1 VAAFFPAAVPEVRAL
16 LPALGFLI
24 STFSV
29 GGPRSLTK
37 RIEGKERL
45 SMKERVQKFGR
56 FLSGMVM
63 PNIGAFIAWGLIAAL
78 FIPDGWIPNETIN
91 RMVSPMLKY
100 LLPILI
106 GYTGGK
112 AVGGQKGAVT
122 GALATLGAIAATD
135 STMFIGAMICGP
147 LGGWCIKKFD
157 KAMEGHI
164 PAGFEMVVNNFSV
177 GIIGAILA
185 ILSIFVIGPVCVFL
199 TGILEMG
206 VRFLVDHSLL
216 PLTAVLVEPAKVLFL
231 NNAINHGVF
240 TPIGTAEALEA
251 GKSILFMIES
261 NPGPGLGLLLAYCVA
276 GKGETRS
283 SAGAAAFIQFVGGI
297 HEIYFPYVLM
307 NPIVILGPM
316 IGNIVGIF
324 TLSALGGGLV
334 AAASPGS
341 IIAEMLMTPK
351 GGYFANIAGIGIACV
366 VSFVVSVFLL
376 KVFGKD
382 ASLEEAQAQVA
393 ASKAASKGQAIPAA
407 SGASVSA
414 KDVKKIVFACDAG
427 MGSSAMGATMVRNKL
442 KDAGITDIE
451 VIHYPVG
458 EIPSD
463 CQIVVTHHELSG
475 RAAERAPQ
483 ARIIPIKNFMGAPEY
498 DVLVKELLEA
508 RKGGSSAP
516 AAPAAEEKPA
526 ASGEILLEKKN
537 IILNCKPV
545 SPEEA
550 IRACGRLMVES
561 GYVDESY
568 IQGMLDREKSFSV
581 AIGSHVAIPHG
592 TDASRAAIKKTGLV
606 VMTYPEGIAWGD
618 DTVRLVVGIASKGE
632 DHLGIL
638 GKIVEVAETEE
649 DTDALVDNATADQ
662 LYKLLNGLE

>member
-1 VAAFFPAAVPEVRAL
+1 
-16 LPALGFLI
+16 
-24 STFSV
+24 
-29 GGPRSLTK
+29 
-37 RIEGKERL
+37 
-45 SMKERVQKFGR
+45 MKERVQKFGR

-63 PNIGAFIAWGLIAAL
+63 PNIGAFIAWGLIAAF
-78 FIPDGWIPNETIN
+78 FIPDGWFPNETIN
-91 RMVSPMLKY
+91 GMVGPMLRF

-122 GALATLGAIAATD
+122 GALATLGAIAATE

-185 ILSIFVIGPVCVFL
+185 ILSIYVIAPVCVIL
-199 TGILEMG
+199 TGWLGSG
-206 VRFLVDHSLL
+206 VEFLVDRSLL
-216 PLTAVLVEPAKVLFL
+216 PLTAILVEPAKVLFL

-240 TPIGTAEALEA
+240 TPIGTEQAMEM

-283 SAGAAAFIQFVGGI
+283 SAGAAAVIQFVGGI

-324 TLSALGGGLV
+324 TLSALGGGLA

-341 IIAEMLMTPK
+341 IIAEMLMTPR
-351 GGYFANIAGIGIACV
+351 GGYFANIAGIGVAAV
-366 VSFVVSVFLL
+366 VSFLISVFLL
-376 KVFGKD
+376 KFFGKD

-393 ASKAASKGQAIPAA
+393 ASKAASKGQAVPSA
-407 SGASVSA
+407 SSTGASVSA
-414 KDVKKIVFACDAG
+414 KDVRKIVFACDAG

-458 EIPSD
+458 EIPGD

-498 DVLVKELLEA
+498 NVLVKELLEA
-508 RKGGSSAP
+508 RKGGSPAPAP
-516 AAPAAEEKPA
+516 AAAAEEKA
-526 ASGEILLEKKN
+526 AGDQPILLEKKN
-537 IILNCKPV
+537 ILLNCKPV

-550 IRACGRLMVES
+550 IRAVGKRMVES
-561 GYVDESY
+561 GYVEEAY

-592 TDASRAAIKKTGLV
+592 TEESRKAIKKTGLI
-606 VMTYPEGIAWGD
+606 VMTYPEGIEWGE
-618 DTVRLVVGIASKGE
+618 DTVRLVVGIASTGE

-649 DTDALVDNATADQ
+649 DTDRLVDNASVDQ

>member
-1 VAAFFPAAVPEVRAL
+1 
-16 LPALGFLI
+16 
-24 STFSV
+24 
-29 GGPRSLTK
+29 
-37 RIEGKERL
+37 
-45 SMKERVQKFGR
+45 MKERVQKFGR

-63 PNIGAFIAWGLIAAL
+63 PNIGAFIAWGFIAAF
-78 FIPDGWIPNETIN
+78 FIEAGWFPNATIAG
-91 RMVSPMLKY
+91 MVVPMLQY
-100 LLPILI
+100 LLPVLI
-106 GYTGGK
+106 GYTGGRV
-112 AVGGQKGAVT
+112 VGGQKGAVT
-122 GALATLGAIAATD
+122 GALATLGAIASTD

-157 KAMEGHI
+157 KAMEGRI

-185 ILSIFVIGPVCVFL
+185 VLAIFVIGPVCVSL
-199 TGILEMG
+199 TGILESG
-206 VRFLVDHSLL
+206 VDALVTNGLL

-240 TPIGTAEALEA
+240 TPIGTEQAMEM

-283 SAGAAAFIQFVGGI
+283 SAGAAAVIHFVGGI

-316 IGNIVGIF
+316 VGNICAIF
-324 TLSALGGGLV
+324 TLSVLGGGLV

-341 IIAEMLMTPK
+341 IIAEMLMTPP
-351 GGYFANIAGIGIACV
+351 GGYFANIAGIAVGCA
-366 VSFVVSVFLL
+366 VSFFLSAFLL
-376 KVFGKD
+376 KMFGKD

-393 ASKAASKGQAIPAA
+393 ASKAASKGQAIPA
-407 SGASVSA
+407 GTSVSA
-414 KDVKKIVFACDAG
+414 KDVRKIVFACDAG

-458 EIPSD
+458 EIPGD

-508 RKGGSSAP
+508 RKGEAP
-516 AAPAAEEKPA
+516 ATAAVTAEEEKPA
-526 ASGEILLEKKN
+526 GEQPILLEKKN
-537 IILNCKPV
+537 IVLNCKPV

-550 IRACGRLMVES
+550 IRAVGQRMVES
-561 GYVDESY
+561 GYVEETY
-568 IQGMLDREKSFSV
+568 IQGMLDREASFSV

-592 TDASRAAIKKTGLV
+592 TEESRKAIKKTGLI
-606 VMTYPEGIAWGD
+606 VMTYPEGIEWGD
-618 DTVRLVVGIASKGE
+618 ETVRLVVGIASTGE

-649 DTDALVDNATADQ
+649 DTDQLVDNASVDQ

>member
-1 VAAFFPAAVPEVRAL
+1 
-16 LPALGFLI
+16 
-24 STFSV
+24 
-29 GGPRSLTK
+29 
-37 RIEGKERL
+37 
-45 SMKERVQKFGR
+45 MKERVQKFGR

-63 PNIGAFIAWGLIAAL
+63 PNIGAFIAWGLIAAF
-78 FIPDGWIPNETIN
+78 FIPDGWFPNDTIN
-91 RMVSPMLKY
+91 GMVGPMLRF

-122 GALATLGAIAATD
+122 GALATLGAIAATE

-185 ILSIFVIGPVCVFL
+185 ILSIYVIAPVCVTL
-199 TGILEMG
+199 TGWLGAG
-206 VRFLVDHSLL
+206 VQFLVDRSLL

-240 TPIGTAEALEA
+240 TPIGTEQAMEM

-283 SAGAAAFIQFVGGI
+283 SAGAAAVIQFVGGI

-324 TLSALGGGLV
+324 TLSALGGGLA

-341 IIAEMLMTPK
+341 IIAEMLMTPR
-351 GGYFANIAGIGIACV
+351 GGYLANIAGIGIAAV
-366 VSFVVSVFLL
+366 VSFLISVFLL
-376 KVFGKD
+376 KFFGKD

-393 ASKAASKGQAIPAA
+393 ASKAASKGQAVPAV
-407 SGASVSA
+407 SVSA
-414 KDVKKIVFACDAG
+414 KDVRKIVFACDAG

-451 VIHYPVG
+451 VIHFPVG
-458 EIPSD
+458 EIPGD

-475 RAAERAPQ
+475 RAAQRAPQ

-498 DVLVKELLEA
+498 NTLVQELLDA
-508 RKGGSSAP
+508 RKGGSAPAP
-516 AAPAAEEKPA
+516 AAVEESPAAAEHP
-526 ASGEILLEKKN
+526 ILLEKKN
-537 IILNCKPV
+537 IVLNCKPV

-550 IRACGRLMVES
+550 IKAVGKRMVES
-561 GYVDESY
+561 GYVEESY
-568 IQGMLDREKSFSV
+568 IQGMLDREASFSV

-592 TDASRAAIKKTGLV
+592 TEESRKAIKKTGLI
-606 VMTYPEGIAWGD
+606 VMTYPEGIQWGD
-618 DTVRLVVGIASKGE
+618 ELVRLVVGIASTGE

-649 DTDALVDNATADQ
+649 DTDKLVDDATVDQ

>member
-1 VAAFFPAAVPEVRAL
+1 
-16 LPALGFLI
+16 
-24 STFSV
+24 
-29 GGPRSLTK
+29 
-37 RIEGKERL
+37 
-45 SMKERVQKFGR
+45 MKERVQKFGR

-63 PNIGAFIAWGLIAAL
+63 PNIGAFIAWGFIAAF
-78 FIPDGWIPNETIN
+78 FIEAGWFPNATIAG
-91 RMVSPMLKY
+91 MVVPMLQY
-100 LLPILI
+100 LLPVLI
-106 GYTGGK
+106 GYTGGRV
-112 AVGGQKGAVT
+112 VGGQKGAVT
-122 GALATLGAIAATD
+122 GALATLGAIASTE

-185 ILSIFVIGPVCVFL
+185 ILSIYVIAPVCVTL
-199 TGILEMG
+199 TTWLGAG
-206 VRFLVDHSLL
+206 VEFLVAHSLL

-240 TPIGTAEALEA
+240 TPIGTEQAMEM

-283 SAGAAAFIQFVGGI
+283 SAGAAAVIQFVGGI

-316 IGNIVGIF
+316 IGNVVGIF
-324 TLSALGGGLV
+324 TLSALGGGLA

-341 IIAEMLMTPK
+341 IIAEMLMTPR
-351 GGYFANIAGIGIACV
+351 GGYLANIAGIGIAAV
-366 VSFVVSVFLL
+366 VSFFISVFLL
-376 KVFGKD
+376 KFFGKD

-393 ASKAASKGQAIPAA
+393 ASKAASKGQAAPAA
-407 SGASVSA
+407 SAGASVSA
-414 KDVKKIVFACDAG
+414 KDVRKIVFACDAG

-451 VIHYPVG
+451 VIHFPVG
-458 EIPSD
+458 EIPGD

-475 RAAERAPQ
+475 RAAQRAPQ

-498 DVLVKELLEA
+498 NTLVQELLDA
-508 RKGGSSAP
+508 RKGGSAP
-516 AAPAAEEKPA
+516 AAPAAVEEAPA
-526 ASGEILLEKKN
+526 AAEQPILLEKKN
-537 IILNCKPV
+537 IVLNCKPV

-550 IRACGRLMVES
+550 IKAVGKRMVES
-561 GYVDESY
+561 GYVDEAY
-568 IQGMLDREKSFSV
+568 IQGMLDREASFSV

-592 TDASRAAIKKTGLV
+592 TEESRKAIKKTGLI
-606 VMTYPEGIAWGD
+606 VMTYPEGIEWGD
-618 DTVRLVVGIASKGE
+618 ETVRLVVGIASTGE

-649 DTDALVDNATADQ
+649 DTDRLVDNASVDQ

>member
-1 VAAFFPAAVPEVRAL
+1 
-16 LPALGFLI
+16 
-24 STFSV
+24 
-29 GGPRSLTK
+29 
-37 RIEGKERL
+37 
-45 SMKERVQKFGR
+45 MKEKVQKFGR

-63 PNIGAFIAWGLIAAL
+63 PNIGAFIAWGFIAAF
-78 FIPDGWIPNETIN
+78 FIPAGWFPNDTIN
-91 RMVSPMLKY
+91 GMVVPMLQY

-122 GALATLGAIAATD
+122 GALATLGAIASTD

-164 PAGFEMVVNNFSV
+164 PAGFEMVINNFSV

-185 ILSIFVIGPVCVFL
+185 ILAIYVIGPVCVVL
-199 TGILEMG
+199 TDLLADG
-206 VRFLVDHSLL
+206 VGWLVSHSLL

-240 TPIGTAEALEA
+240 TPIGTQQVEALQAMGEV

-283 SAGAAAFIQFVGGI
+283 SAGAAAVIQFVGGI

-307 NPIVILGPM
+307 NPVVILGPM
-316 IGNIVGIF
+316 VGNIASIF
-324 TLSALGGGLV
+324 ALSILGGGLV

-351 GGYFANIAGIGIACV
+351 GGYFANIVGIGVGAA
-366 VSFVVSVFLL
+366 VSFFLSAFLL
-376 KVFGKD
+376 KFFGKD

-407 SGASVSA
+407 SAGASVNA
-414 KDVKKIVFACDAG
+414 RDVRKIVFACDAG

-451 VIHYPVG
+451 VIHFPVS
-458 EIPSD
+458 EIPGD

-508 RKGGSSAP
+508 RKGGAPAP
-516 AAPAAEEKPA
+516 AAPPAAEEKPA
-526 ASGEILLEKKN
+526 ASGPILLEKKN
-537 IILNCKPV
+537 IILGCKPV

-550 IRACGRLMVES
+550 IRAVGRRMMDS
-561 GYVDESY
+561 GYVEEAY
-568 IQGMLDREKSFSV
+568 IQGMLDREESFSV

-592 TDASRAAIKKTGLV
+592 TEESRKAIKKTGLI
-606 VMTYPEGIAWGD
+606 VMTYPEGIEWGE
-618 DTVRLVVGIASKGE
+618 DTVRLVVGIASTGE

-649 DTDALVDNATADQ
+649 DTDALVDNASVDQ

>member
-1 VAAFFPAAVPEVRAL
+1 
-16 LPALGFLI
+16 
-24 STFSV
+24 
-29 GGPRSLTK
+29 
-37 RIEGKERL
+37 
-45 SMKERVQKFGR
+45 MKERVQKFGR

-63 PNIGAFIAWGLIAAL
+63 PNIGAFIAWGLIAAF
-78 FIPDGWIPNETIN
+78 FIPDGWFPNDTIN
-91 RMVSPMLKY
+91 GMVEPMLRF

-122 GALATLGAIAATD
+122 GALATLGAIAATE

-185 ILSIFVIGPVCVFL
+185 ILSIYVIAPVCVTL
-199 TGILEMG
+199 TDWLGAG
-206 VRFLVDHSLL
+206 VQFLVDRSLL

-240 TPIGTAEALEA
+240 TPIGTEQAMEM

-283 SAGAAAFIQFVGGI
+283 SAGAAAVIQFVGGI

-324 TLSALGGGLV
+324 TLSALGGGLA

-341 IIAEMLMTPK
+341 IIAEMLMTPR
-351 GGYFANIAGIGIACV
+351 GGYLANIAGIGIAAV
-366 VSFVVSVFLL
+366 VSFFISVFLL
-376 KVFGKD
+376 KFFGKD

-407 SGASVSA
+407 SAGASVSA
-414 KDVKKIVFACDAG
+414 KDVRKIVFACDAG

-451 VIHYPVG
+451 VIHFPVG
-458 EIPSD
+458 EIPGD

-475 RAAERAPQ
+475 RAAQRAPQ

-498 DVLVKELLEA
+498 NTLVQELLDA
-508 RKGGSSAP
+508 RKGGSAPAP
-516 AAPAAEEKPA
+516 AAVEEAPAAAEHP
-526 ASGEILLEKKN
+526 ILLEKKN
-537 IILNCKPV
+537 IVLNCKPV

-550 IRACGRLMVES
+550 IKAVGKRMVES
-561 GYVDESY
+561 GYVEESY
-568 IQGMLDREKSFSV
+568 IQGMLDREASFSV

-592 TDASRAAIKKTGLV
+592 TEESRKAIKKTGLI
-606 VMTYPEGIAWGD
+606 VMTYPEGIQWGD
-618 DTVRLVVGIASKGE
+618 ELVRLVVGIASTGE

-649 DTDALVDNATADQ
+649 DTDKLVDDATVDQ

>member
-1 VAAFFPAAVPEVRAL
+1 
-16 LPALGFLI
+16 
-24 STFSV
+24 
-29 GGPRSLTK
+29 
-37 RIEGKERL
+37 
-45 SMKERVQKFGR
+45 MKERVQKFGR

-78 FIPDGWIPNETIN
+78 FIPDGWLGWWVPAATIN
-91 RMVSPMLKY
+91 NMVGPMLSY

-112 AVGGQKGAVT
+112 VVGGQKGAVT
-122 GALATLGAIAATD
+122 GALATLGAIASTE

-157 KAMEGHI
+157 EKMEGHI

-177 GIIGAILA
+177 GIIGGILA
-185 ILSIFVIGPVCVFL
+185 VLSIFAIGPACVKITDVL
-199 TGILEMG
+199 GAG
-206 VRFLVDHSLL
+206 VSFLVEHGLL

-240 TPIGTAEALEA
+240 TPIGTEQAMEM

-283 SAGAAAFIQFVGGI
+283 SAGAAAVIQFVGGI

-324 TLSALGGGLV
+324 TLSALGGGLA

-341 IIAEMLMTPK
+341 IIAEMLMTPR
-351 GGYFANIAGIGIACV
+351 GGYLANIAGIGIAAV
-366 VSFVVSVFLL
+366 VSFLISVFLL
-376 KVFGKD
+376 KFFGKD

-393 ASKAASKGQAIPAA
+393 ASKAASKGQAVPAA
-407 SGASVSA
+407 SSGASVSA
-414 KDVKKIVFACDAG
+414 KDVRKIVFACDAG

-458 EIPSD
+458 EIPGD

-475 RAAERAPQ
+475 RAAQRAPQ

-498 DVLVKELLEA
+498 NTLVQELLDA
-508 RKGGSSAP
+508 RKGGSAPAP
-516 AAPAAEEKPA
+516 AAAAEEKPA
-526 ASGEILLEKKN
+526 GEQPILLEKKN

-550 IRACGRLMVES
+550 IKAVGRRMVES
-561 GYVDESY
+561 GYVEESY
-568 IQGMLDREKSFSV
+568 IQGMLDREASFSV

-592 TDASRAAIKKTGLV
+592 TEESRKAIKKTGLI
-606 VMTYPEGIAWGD
+606 VMTYPEGIQWGD
-618 DTVRLVVGIASKGE
+618 ELVRLVVGIASTGE

-649 DTDALVDNATADQ
+649 DTDKLVDTAGVDQ

>member
-1 VAAFFPAAVPEVRAL
+1 
-16 LPALGFLI
+16 
-24 STFSV
+24 
-29 GGPRSLTK
+29 
-37 RIEGKERL
+37 
-45 SMKERVQKFGR
+45 MKERVQKFGR

-63 PNIGAFIAWGLIAAL
+63 PNIGAFIAWGLIAAF
-78 FIPDGWIPNETIN
+78 FIPAGWFPNETIN
-91 RMVSPMLKY
+91 SMVGPMLSY

-122 GALATLGAIAATD
+122 GALATLGAIASTE

-157 KAMEGHI
+157 EKMEGHI

-185 ILSIFVIGPVCVFL
+185 ILSIYAIGPACVFL
-199 TGILEMG
+199 TGILEKG
-206 VRFLVDHSLL
+206 VGFLVSHSLL

-240 TPIGTAEALEA
+240 TPIGTAQALEA

-283 SAGAAAFIQFVGGI
+283 SAGAAAVIQFVGGI

-324 TLSALGGGLV
+324 TLSMLGGGLA

-351 GGYFANIAGIGIACV
+351 GGYFANIAGITVAAV
-366 VSFVVSVFLL
+366 VSFLISAFLL
-376 KVFGKD
+376 KFFGKD
-382 ASLEEAQAQVA
+382 ASLAEAQAQVA
-393 ASKAASKGQAIPAA
+393 ASKAASKGQTIPAA
-407 SGASVSA
+407 STGASVAA
-414 KDVKKIVFACDAG
+414 KDVRKIVFACDAG

-451 VIHYPVG
+451 VIHHPVS
-458 EIPSD
+458 EIPGD

-498 DVLVKELLEA
+498 DTLVKELLDA
-508 RKGGSSAP
+508 RKGGSAP
-516 AAPAAEEKPA
+516 APEAAPAAKEAPA
-526 ASGEILLEKKN
+526 ASGDTLLEEKN
-537 IILNCKPV
+537 IVLGCAPV
-545 SPEEA
+545 TPEEA
-550 IRACGRLMVES
+550 IRACGRLMVDS
-561 GYVDESY
+561 GYVDEAY
-568 IQGMLDREKSFSV
+568 IQGMLDREASFSV

-592 TDASRAAIKKTGLV
+592 TNDVKPLIKRTGVV
-606 VMTYPEGIAWGD
+606 VMTYPDGIDWNGD
-618 DTVRLVVGIASKGE
+618 RVKLVVGIAAKGDE
-632 DHLGIL
+632 HLEIL
-638 GKIVEVAETEE
+638 GRIVGIASTDE
-649 DTDALVDNATADQ
+649 DTDKLVASAGAGE
-662 LYKLLNGLE
+662 LFKKLNGLA

>member
-1 VAAFFPAAVPEVRAL
+1 
-16 LPALGFLI
+16 
-24 STFSV
+24 
-29 GGPRSLTK
+29 
-37 RIEGKERL
+37 
-45 SMKERVQKFGR
+45 MKERVQKFGR

-78 FIPDGWIPNETIN
+78 FIPDGWLGKWGPAATIN
-91 RMVSPMLKY
+91 TMVGPMLQY

-106 GYTGGK
+106 GYTGGR

-122 GALATLGAIAATD
+122 GALATLGAIASTS

-157 KAMEGHI
+157 EKMEGHI

-177 GIIGAILA
+177 GIIGGVLA
-185 ILSIFVIGPVCVFL
+185 ILSIFAIGPTCVVL
-199 TGILEMG
+199 TDVLGAG
-206 VRFLVDHSLL
+206 VGWLVDHSLL

-240 TPIGTAEALEA
+240 TPIGTEQAMEM

-283 SAGAAAFIQFVGGI
+283 SAGAAAVIQFVGGI

-324 TLSALGGGLV
+324 TLSALGGGLA

-341 IIAEMLMTPK
+341 IIAEMLMTPR
-351 GGYFANIAGIGIACV
+351 GGYLANIAGIGIAAV
-366 VSFVVSVFLL
+366 VSFLISVFLL
-376 KVFGKD
+376 KFFGKD

-393 ASKAASKGQAIPAA
+393 ASKAASKGQAVPAA
-407 SGASVSA
+407 SSGASVSA
-414 KDVKKIVFACDAG
+414 KDVRKIVFACDAG

-458 EIPSD
+458 EIPGD

-475 RAAERAPQ
+475 RAAQRAPQ

-498 DVLVKELLEA
+498 NTLVQELLDA
-508 RKGGSSAP
+508 RKGGSAPAP
-516 AAPAAEEKPA
+516 AAAAEEKPA
-526 ASGEILLEKKN
+526 GEQPILLEKKN

-550 IRACGRLMVES
+550 IKAVGRRMVES
-561 GYVDESY
+561 GYVEESY
-568 IQGMLDREKSFSV
+568 IQGMLDREASFSV

-592 TDASRAAIKKTGLV
+592 TEESRKAIKKTGLI
-606 VMTYPEGIAWGD
+606 VMTYPEGIQWGD
-618 DTVRLVVGIASKGE
+618 ELVRLVVGIASTGE

-649 DTDALVDNATADQ
+649 DTDKLVDTAGVDQ

>member
-1 VAAFFPAAVPEVRAL
+1 
-16 LPALGFLI
+16 
-24 STFSV
+24 
-29 GGPRSLTK
+29 
-37 RIEGKERL
+37 
-45 SMKERVQKFGR
+45 MKERVQKFGR

-78 FIPDGWIPNETIN
+78 FIPDGWLGKWGPAETIN
-91 RMVSPMLKY
+91 KMVGPMLSY

-112 AVGGQKGAVT
+112 VVGGQKGAVT
-122 GALATLGAIAATD
+122 GALATLGAIASTD

-177 GIIGAILA
+177 GIIGGILA
-185 ILSIFVIGPVCVFL
+185 VLSIFVIGPACVVV
-199 TGILEMG
+199 TGVLGSG
-206 VRFLVDHSLL
+206 VAFLVNHGLL

-240 TPIGTAEALEA
+240 TPIGTEQAMEL

-283 SAGAAAFIQFVGGI
+283 SAGAAAVIQFVGGI

-351 GGYFANIAGIGIACV
+351 GGYFANIAGIAV
-366 VSFVVSVFLL
+366 AAAVSFVISVFLL
-376 KVFGKD
+376 KFFGKD
-382 ASLEEAQAQVA
+382 ASLSEAQAQVA
-393 ASKAASKGQAIPAA
+393 ASKAASKGQAVPAA
-407 SGASVSA
+407 SSGASVDA
-414 KDVKKIVFACDAG
+414 RDVKKIVFACDAG

-442 KDAGITDIE
+442 KDAGVTGIE
-451 VIHYPVG
+451 VIHHPVS
-458 EIPSD
+458 EIPGD
-463 CQIVVTHHELSG
+463 CQIVVTHHELAG

-498 DVLVKELLEA
+498 DTLVQELLA
-508 RKGGSSAP
+508 AQKGA
-516 AAPAAEEKPA
+516 AAPAVEEAPKAEESPA
-526 ASGEILLEKKN
+526 AEAPAETLLEKKN
-537 IILNCKPV
+537 ILLGCAPV
-545 SPEEA
+545 TPEEA
-550 IRACGRLMVES
+550 IRACGKLMVES
-561 GYVDESY
+561 GYVDEAY
-568 IQGMLDREKSFSV
+568 IQGMLDREASFSV

-592 TDASRAAIKKTGLV
+592 TNDVKPLIRRTGVV
-606 VMTYPEGIAWGD
+606 VMTYPDGIDWNGD
-618 DTVRLVVGIASKGE
+618 KVKLVVGIAAKGDE
-632 DHLGIL
+632 HLEIL
-638 GKIVEVAETEE
+638 GRIVGIASTDE
-649 DTDALVDNATADQ
+649 DTDALVASADAET
-662 LYKLLNGLE
+662 LFKKLNGLV

>member
-1 VAAFFPAAVPEVRAL
+1 
-16 LPALGFLI
+16 
-24 STFSV
+24 
-29 GGPRSLTK
+29 
-37 RIEGKERL
+37 
-45 SMKERVQKFGR
+45 MKERVQKFGR

-63 PNIGAFIAWGLIAAL
+63 PNIGAFIAWGLIAAF
-78 FIPDGWIPNETIN
+78 FIPDGWFPNDTIN
-91 RMVSPMLKY
+91 GMVGPMLRF

-122 GALATLGAIAATD
+122 GALATLGAIAATE

-185 ILSIFVIGPVCVFL
+185 ILSIYVIAPVCVTL
-199 TGILEMG
+199 TGWLGAG
-206 VRFLVDHSLL
+206 VQFLVDRSLL

-240 TPIGTAEALEA
+240 TPIGTEQAMEM

-283 SAGAAAFIQFVGGI
+283 SAGAAAVIQFVGGI

-324 TLSALGGGLV
+324 TLSALGGGLA

-341 IIAEMLMTPK
+341 IIAEMLMTPR
-351 GGYFANIAGIGIACV
+351 GGYLANIAGIGIAAV
-366 VSFVVSVFLL
+366 VSFLISVFLL
-376 KVFGKD
+376 KFFGKD

-393 ASKAASKGQAIPAA
+393 ASKAASKGQAVPAA
-407 SGASVSA
+407 SAGASVSA
-414 KDVKKIVFACDAG
+414 KDVRKIVFACDAG

-451 VIHYPVG
+451 VIHFPVG
-458 EIPSD
+458 EIPGD

-475 RAAERAPQ
+475 RAAQRAPQ

-498 DVLVKELLEA
+498 NTLVQELLDA
-508 RKGGSSAP
+508 RKGGSAPAP
-516 AAPAAEEKPA
+516 AAVEEAPAAAEHP
-526 ASGEILLEKKN
+526 ILLEKKN
-537 IILNCKPV
+537 IVLNCKPV

-550 IRACGRLMVES
+550 IKAVGKRMVES
-561 GYVDESY
+561 GYVEESY
-568 IQGMLDREKSFSV
+568 IQGMLDREASFSV

-592 TDASRAAIKKTGLV
+592 TEESRKAIKKTGLI
-606 VMTYPEGIAWGD
+606 VMTYPEGIQWGD
-618 DTVRLVVGIASKGE
+618 ELVRLVVGIASTGE

-649 DTDALVDNATADQ
+649 DTDKLVDDATVDQ

>member
-1 VAAFFPAAVPEVRAL
+1 
-16 LPALGFLI
+16 
-24 STFSV
+24 
-29 GGPRSLTK
+29 
-37 RIEGKERL
+37 
-45 SMKERVQKFGR
+45 MKERVQKFGR

-78 FIPDGWIPNETIN
+78 FIPDGWLGKWGPAGTIN
-91 RMVSPMLKY
+91 NMVGPMLSY

-106 GYTGGK
+106 GYTGGR

-122 GALATLGAIAATD
+122 GALATLGAIASTE

-157 KAMEGHI
+157 QSMEGHI

-177 GIIGAILA
+177 GIIGGILA
-185 ILSIFVIGPVCVFL
+185 VLSIFVIGPACVVV
-199 TGILEMG
+199 TDILGSG
-206 VRFLVDHSLL
+206 VGFLVEHSLL

-240 TPIGTAEALEA
+240 TPIGTEQAMEM

-283 SAGAAAFIQFVGGI
+283 SAGAAAVIQFVGGI

-324 TLSALGGGLV
+324 TLSALGGGLA

-351 GGYFANIAGIGIACV
+351 GGYFANIAGIAVAAV
-366 VSFVVSVFLL
+366 VSFLISAFLL
-376 KVFGKD
+376 KFFGKD

-393 ASKAASKGQAIPAA
+393 ASKAASKGQAAPAA
-407 SGASVSA
+407 SSGASVSA
-414 KDVKKIVFACDAG
+414 QDVKKIVFACDAG

-442 KDAGITDIE
+442 KDAGVTGIE
-451 VIHYPVG
+451 VIHHPVS
-458 EIPSD
+458 EIPGD

-475 RAAERAPQ
+475 RAAQRAPQ

-498 DVLVKELLEA
+498 DVLVKELLDA
-508 RKGGSSAP
+508 RKDVPAPAP
-516 AAPAAEEKPA
+516 AAMETPEAEESPAAVT
-526 ASGEILLEKKN
+526 LLERKN
-537 IILNCKPV
+537 IVLGCAPV
-545 SPEEA
+545 TPEEA
-550 IRACGRLMVES
+550 IRACGRRMVDS
-561 GYVDESY
+561 GYVDEAY
-568 IQGMLDREKSFSV
+568 IQGMLDREASFSV

-592 TDASRAAIKKTGLV
+592 TNDVKPLIKRTGVV
-606 VMTYPEGIAWGD
+606 VMTYPDGIDWNGD
-618 DTVRLVVGIASKGE
+618 KVKLVVGIAAKGDE
-632 DHLGIL
+632 HLEIL
-638 GKIVEVAETEE
+638 GRIVGIASTDE
-649 DTDALVDNATADQ
+649 DTDALVASADTET
-662 LYKLLNGLE
+662 LFKKLNGLA